1 MIAAPIPMNFA
12 VIMIMVIRLFCQSAL
27 QIRLAQEFSRLN
39 LIWLSLSGSSVQ
51 EVRIE
56 GVIEDLLETKMPLSS
71 VNR

>member
-39 LIWLSLSGSSVQ
+39 LIWLSLSLG
-51 EVRIE
+51 IICP
-56 GVIEDLLETKMPLSS
+56 GGPH
-71 VNR
+71 